1 MNKVYKVVW
10 NASLGIWVAVSELA
24 KGKTKSRCSVEASCS
39 QNQQLENVSLSS
51 VFNYKTLS
59 LAIFT
64 VFTANF
70 AHAGYIAGSG
80 SASNNCN
87 ANANTNSGLAIGNN
101 GPDNPSACAS
111 SAEAIAIGAT
121 VLASGSQST
130 AIGNDITAAGAQSVV
145 IGSNFNNGSGFTGNT
160 STGIGGVAIG
170 SGLTG
175 GSAGNKYSSPEANG

>member
-51 VFNYKTLS
+51 AFNYKTLS

-70 AHAGYIAGSG
+70 AHAGYYAGNNNGCGSG
-80 SASNNCN
+80 
-87 ANANTNSGLAIGNN
+87 TELA
-101 GPDNPSACAS
+101 D
-111 SAEAIAIGAT
+111 T
-121 VLASGSQST
+121 
-130 AIGNDITAAGAQSVV
+130 
-145 IGSNFNNGSGFTGNT
+145 
-160 STGIGGVAIG
+160 VAIG
-170 SGLTG
+170 SL
-175 GSAGNKYSSPEANG
+175 S